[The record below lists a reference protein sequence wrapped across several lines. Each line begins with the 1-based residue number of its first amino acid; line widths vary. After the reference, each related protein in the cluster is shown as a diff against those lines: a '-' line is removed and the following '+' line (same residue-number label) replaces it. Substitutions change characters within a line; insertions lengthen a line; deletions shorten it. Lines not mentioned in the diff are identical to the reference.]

1 MRSWLVLLAVLG
13 SASVLTMGQSSSG
26 VIYAGQAEVAAAY
39 GQGGGIVVPYESVA
53 AVPEMRIAAG
63 HREAGNEYNVEYH
76 ESETE
81 TYYIIE
87 GGGTVVTGGT
97 MASDQSRI
105 TGGQS
110 HRLSKGDVLI
120 IPPRTPHWWR
130 EVTESTNYLTMN
142 IRKP

>member
-1 MRSWLVLLAVLG
+1 MKYWLVVLAVLG
-13 SASVLTMGQSSSG
+13 CASVLIVGQSSSG
-26 VIYAGQAEVAAAY
+26 VIYAGQEKVAAAY

-63 HREAGNEYNVEYH
+63 HREPGNQYNVEYH

-97 MASDQSRI
+97 MSSDQSSI

-110 HRLSKGDVLI
+110 HRLSQGDILV
-120 IPPRTPHWWR
+120 IPPQTPHWWQ
-130 EVTESTNYLTMN
+130 EVDAETNYLTMN
-142 IRKP
+142 IREP